1 MLYQSEHKTLA
12 KEIWLTE
19 LWKSEHQ
26 LFLHFLYR
34 QYYKFTTQ
42 GRSPK
47 QVLKSHKVTS
57 SEMRLCHPWPL
68 DFQYKDDSQRLRHVS
83 TTDTVY
89 PVAPLRA
96 YCFNQLMS
104 SRAGS
109 FKSPPPP
116 SAAPIL

>member
-1 MLYQSEHKTLA
+1 MA
-12 KEIWLTE
+12 E

-26 LFLHFLYR
+26 LFLQAVFE
-34 QYYKFTTQ
+34 FTTQ

-47 QVLKSHKVTS
+47 QALKSHKVTS
-57 SEMRLCHPWPL
+57 SEMRLSHPWPL

-109 FKSPPPP
+109 FKSPPP
-116 SAAPIL
+116 SAAPFICAKQSITFHALATISFDI